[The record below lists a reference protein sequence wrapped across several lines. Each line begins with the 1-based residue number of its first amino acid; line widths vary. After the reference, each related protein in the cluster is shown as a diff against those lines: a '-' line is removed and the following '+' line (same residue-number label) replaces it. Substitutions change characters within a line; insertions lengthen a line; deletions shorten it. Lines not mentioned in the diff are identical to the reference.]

1 VESEEAMMSQDAVDP
16 AEFVGEP
23 PAGDANPGGFVSND
37 QSADQT
43 GEPVVPAEPA
53 AEEEA

>member
-1 VESEEAMMSQDAVDP
+1 MSQDPVDP
-16 AEFVGEP
+16 DPFVGEP

-43 GEPVVPAEPA
+43 GEPVLPAEHEP
-53 AEEEA
+53 EET

>member
-1 VESEEAMMSQDAVDP
+1 MHHDPVDP
-16 AEFVGEP
+16 EQFVGEP

-43 GEPVVPAEPA
+43 VDPVVPDTAEAP
-53 AEEEA
+53 E

>member
-1 VESEEAMMSQDAVDP
+1 MNLDPVDP
-16 AEFVGEP
+16 DQFVGEP

-43 GEPVVPAEPA
+43 ADPVVPDAT
-53 AEEEA
+53 EAPE

>member
-1 VESEEAMMSQDAVDP
+1 MNHDPVDP
-16 AEFVGEP
+16 EQFVGEP

-43 GEPVVPAEPA
+43 VEPVVPAAPDTS
-53 AEEEA
+53 EESA